1 MKIRN
6 KENGVILEVN
16 DKSRIEHLLGYPD
29 KFEEIKEVKKDKKE
43 IPVEE
48 KQDEKSSKV
57 IKDKIEE

>member
-29 KFEEIKEVKKDKKE
+29 KFEEIKEAKKDKKE

-48 KQDEKSSKV
+48 KEEKQDEK
-57 IKDKIEE
+57 